1 VTDKQVAAEAQD
13 APVREAWLA
22 MQDLLLLG
30 EAQAWLHDAAAAHD
44 LTPSAIKALFRLEH
58 GGAIAMRDLAEQ
70 FRCDASYI
78 TGLVDGL
85 EERGLAVRQP
95 HPTDRRVKTVVLTDL
110 GREVTADLRVRRSVP
125 PPAFAVL
132 SAEEQRAL
140 RDMMRRVTA
149 ADASLSAGAKLA
161 GVG

>member
-1 VTDKQVAAEAQD
+1 VSQKRSAGAKESPAQ
-13 APVREAWLA
+13 EAWLA

-30 EAQAWLHDAAAAHD
+30 EGQAWLHEAAAAHD

-85 EERGLAVRQP
+85 EERGLAIRQP
-95 HPTDRRVKTVVLTDL
+95 HPTDRRVKTVVLTDK
-110 GREVTADLRVRRSVP
+110 GRHVTADLRVRRSVP

-132 SAEEQRAL
+132 SAEEQRTL
-140 RDMMRRVTA
+140 RDLLSRVTA
-149 ADASLSAGAKLA
+149 ADAALSARADLA
-161 GVG
+161 SAG

>member
-1 VTDKQVAAEAQD
+1 VTQKRAAGAKES
-13 APVREAWLA
+13 PVQEAWVA

-30 EAQAWLHDAAAAHD
+30 EGQAWLHEAAAAHD
-44 LTPSAIKALFRLEH
+44 LAPSAIKALFRLEH

-85 EERGLAVRQP
+85 EERGLAIRQP
-95 HPTDRRVKTVVLTDL
+95 HPTDRRVKTVVLTDK

-125 PPAFAVL
+125 PPAFAAL
-132 SAEEQRAL
+132 SADEQRTL
-140 RDMMRRVTA
+140 RDLLRRVTA
-149 ADASLSAGAKLA
+149 ADASLTAREHLATAG
-161 GVG
+161 